1 MNESFNKRQIG
12 FSIQLI
18 TLSLILFSSHSYLCY
33 HFASEIL
40 FFFPLWHVYVFHV
53 VAILTIYTLINYR
66 ASIGKNELFNLF
78 MLGMILKTVLTLIFL
93 FPWLL
98 SKPKQQGFDL
108 ANFFIPYFIFLIFEV
123 YSVTK
128 LLQKK
133 Q

>member
-1 MNESFNKRQIG
+1 MNG
-12 FSIQLI
+12 FFKKHQTEFSVQLI
-18 TLSLILFSSHSYLCY
+18 ALSLVLFSSHTYLCF
-33 HFASEIL
+33 HLASEIL
-40 FFFPLWHVYVFHV
+40 FFFPLWHIYVFHV